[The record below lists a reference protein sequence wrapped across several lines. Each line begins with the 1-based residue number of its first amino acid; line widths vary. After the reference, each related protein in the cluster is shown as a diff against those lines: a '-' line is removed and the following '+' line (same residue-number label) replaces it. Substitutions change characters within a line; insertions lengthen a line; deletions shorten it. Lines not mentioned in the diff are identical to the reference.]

1 MCKIQPASA
10 AGKASAVSLAATVRQ
25 KSWNHVCEVLALI
38 ETVLE
43 LCQVTRHMLATNR
56 MVAAGD
62 GGLDV
67 AQRRF
72 DSVEHSALLA
82 RFKF

>member
-1 MCKIQPASA
+1 
-10 AGKASAVSLAATVRQ
+10 
-25 KSWNHVCEVLALI
+25 
-38 ETVLE
+38 
-43 LCQVTRHMLATNR
+43 VTRHMLATNR

-67 AQRRF
+67 AQRHF